1 MAKSENYSGSFER
14 LLYLLEEY
22 KGKDVR
28 NTESSF
34 QTEFGLSGAY
44 FRTRRNFNTAD
55 ADKSLT
61 ESTLA
66 KIHKFQPNLNMDW
79 LKYGEGEPWITIVEQ
94 TDNNNLNV
102 QKEVVGRPYYNVDF
116 LGGFDLMINDQ
127 TLFPEEYISV
137 PPYDKD
143 NIYWCNLTGDSMS
156 PRIQSGA
163 KICLKHIAEG
173 VSGIIYGEVY
183 ALVTRS
189 EMRTVKWVVR
199 ADTEDKIRLVPE
211 NKEPKYGD
219 YQDILKSDVIQVFK
233 VELAI
238 NPM

>member
-1 MAKSENYSGSFER
+1 MAKSENYSGSFKR

-22 KGKDVR
+22 KEKDFR

-34 QTEFGLSGAY
+34 QTEFGLSGSY
-44 FRTRRNFNTAD
+44 FRTRRNFNSTD
-55 ADKSLT
+55 SEKSLT
-61 ESTLA
+61 ASTLA
-66 KIHKFQPNLNMDW
+66 KIHKFQPNLNMEW
-79 LKYGEGEPWITIVEQ
+79 LKFGIGEPWNDLCDQEVSTEIVPY
-94 TDNNNLNV
+94 T
-102 QKEVVGRPYYNVDF
+102 GRPYYNVDF

-127 TLFPEEYISV
+127 TCVPEEYISV
-137 PPYDKD
+137 PSYNKD
-143 NIYWCNLTGDSMS
+143 DIYWCNLTGDSMS
-156 PRIQSGA
+156 PRILSGA
-163 KICLKHIAEG
+163 KICLRHIAEG

-183 ALVTRS
+183 ALVTMS
-189 EMRTVKWVVR
+189 ELRTVKWVVR

-211 NKEPKYGD
+211 NKETKYGD